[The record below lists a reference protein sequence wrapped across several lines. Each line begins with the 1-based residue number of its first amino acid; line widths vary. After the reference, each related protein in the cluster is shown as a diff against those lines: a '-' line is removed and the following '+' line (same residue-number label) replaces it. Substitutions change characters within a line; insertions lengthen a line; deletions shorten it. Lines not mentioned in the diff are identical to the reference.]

1 MQIVFPSITQKDFDY
16 AIECLELC
24 KQDHAKAYGFNYP
37 YFTPGGAYGKQ
48 WWQLDSALALRGYQ
62 WINREFAEK
71 SLWNFI
77 ESQKEDGR
85 ICLWGSDV
93 LPETVAGNNSLKQTQ
108 NVSSLPKLFD
118 VTYHI
123 LQGSKNE
130 KLKIAAYHMMKRY
143 LGWWFSQRQDPE
155 TGLITSVFEETFIPY
170 LGYAGEY
177 AAVDTNV
184 EVYVGCHYTG
194 LLAAA
199 LEQNDESAEFE
210 AKKLR
215 LKQSINRYLWNEEA
229 GAYFPYLVKDRRL
242 HDCLMA
248 STFYPM
254 RLQIANKEQQK
265 RLIALLKDRAHFNWN
280 KIPLTSV
287 SMKDKAFVTTK
298 GAYQGNASWSGNVW
312 TLINE
317 TVVRGL
323 LDCGENALAA
333 ELALSTA
340 LHFNSNCAEFI
351 NPFDGSGHGVKQYA
365 WTAAQYLELIVEIL
379 FGIRYIAKDN
389 MIRISPT
396 LPEQMKAECLSF
408 EHLPVANNIFLNV
421 KINHGKISYS
431 VSSDSVKVDIISDDR

>member
-1 MQIVFPSITQKDFDY
+1 
-16 AIECLELC
+16 
-24 KQDHAKAYGFNYP
+24 
-37 YFTPGGAYGKQ
+37 
-48 WWQLDSALALRGYQ
+48 
-62 WINREFAEK
+62 
-71 SLWNFI
+71 
-77 ESQKEDGR
+77 
-85 ICLWGSDV
+85 
-93 LPETVAGNNSLKQTQ
+93 
-108 NVSSLPKLFD
+108 
-118 VTYHI
+118 
-123 LQGSKNE
+123 
-130 KLKIAAYHMMKRY
+130 
-143 LGWWFSQRQDPE
+143 
-155 TGLITSVFEETFIPY
+155 
-170 LGYAGEY
+170 
-177 AAVDTNV
+177 
-184 EVYVGCHYTG
+184 
-194 LLAAA
+194 
-199 LEQNDESAEFE
+199 
-210 AKKLR
+210 
-215 LKQSINRYLWNEEA
+215 
-229 GAYFPYLVKDRRL
+229 
-242 HDCLMA
+242 
-248 STFYPM
+248 
-254 RLQIANKEQQK
+254 
-265 RLIALLKDRAHFNWN
+265 
-280 KIPLTSV
+280 
-287 SMKDKAFVTTK
+287 MKDKAFVTTK